1 MPRRSRR
8 ARAARRRPRRDRSA
22 PEGAAPAPRPT
33 PRRACLRRPCPSA
46 AAGHVSAGRVRR
58 LPSKR
63 SLICYKDTQIS
74 SVGKQARKERERMA
88 KTIGIDLG
96 TTNSCMAVL
105 EGGEP
110 TVVSNAEGGRTTPSV
125 VAFTKDGQRLVGAP
139 ARRQQVTNP
148 QNTIFSIKRFMGRKY
163 DEVDEEMTIVPYK
176 VVKGQNGDVRVEAG
190 GKEYAP
196 PEISAMIL
204 QKLKADAEAFLGETV
219 SDAVITVPAYF
230 NNAQREATKDAGKI
244 AGLNVVRIINEP
256 TAAALAYGLDKEGA
270 DQTILVFDLGGG
282 TFDVSVLELGEGV
295 FEVKATNGDN
305 HLGGDNFDKAVV
317 DWMIA
322 EFKRDQGVD
331 LGADP
336 MALQRLYEAAEK
348 AKIELSST
356 MTTQINLPFI
366 TATQEGPKH
375 LDLQLTR
382 AKLEELAHG
391 LLERTVGPT
400 KQALADAGLDAS
412 KIDHV
417 VLVGG
422 MTRMPAVQQK
432 VKELIGKEPHK
443 GVNPDEVVAVGAAI
457 QGGVL
462 KGEVKDVLL
471 LDVTPLSLGIETK
484 GGVFTRLIE
493 RNTTIPTRKAEVFST
508 AEDNQPSVEVHVLQG
523 ESEMALYN
531 KTLGKFQLVGIPPAP
546 RGMPQIEVA
555 FDIDANGIIN
565 VSAKDLGTGNEQQ
578 IRIEG
583 GSGLKQDEIDR
594 MIRDAESH
602 ADEARKLKET
612 VDAKNTAESLAYQ
625 TEKALAEHR
634 EKLDSSLAATVE
646 GRIMELRQALES
658 NDPAEI
664 KQKTDALQ
672 EAWTQAAQ
680 ALYAN
685 ASAEQQSAPS
695 GDGGSSEADHE
706 VVEDAEYE
714 VVDE

>member
-1 MPRRSRR
+1 
-8 ARAARRRPRRDRSA
+8 
-22 PEGAAPAPRPT
+22 
-33 PRRACLRRPCPSA
+33 
-46 AAGHVSAGRVRR
+46 
-58 LPSKR
+58 
-63 SLICYKDTQIS
+63 
-74 SVGKQARKERERMA
+74 MA

-96 TTNSCMAVL
+96 TTNSCMATL

-110 TVVSNAEGGRTTPSV
+110 TVIPNAEGGRTTPSV
-125 VAFTKDGQRLVGAP
+125 VGFTKDGQRLVGAP

-148 QNTIFSIKRFMGRKY
+148 QNTIFSIKRFVGRKF
-163 DEVDEEMTIVPYK
+163 DEVSEEMKIVPYP
-176 VVKGQNGDVRVEAG
+176 VTHGPNDDVRVEAG

-204 QKLKADAEAFLGETV
+204 QKLKADAEAYLGEAV
-219 SDAVITVPAYF
+219 ADAVITVPAYF
-230 NNAQREATKDAGKI
+230 NNAQREATKDAGRI

-270 DQTILVFDLGGG
+270 DQVILVFDLGGG
-282 TFDVSVLELGEGV
+282 TFDVSVLELGDGV
-295 FEVKATNGDN
+295 FEVKSTNGDN
-305 HLGGDNFDKAVV
+305 HLGGDNFDKVIV
-317 DWMIA
+317 DWMTA
-322 EFKRDQGVD
+322 EFKKDQGID
-331 LGADP
+331 LGADK

-366 TATQEGPKH
+366 TATSDGPKH

-382 AKLEELAHG
+382 AKLEELAHD

-400 KQALADAGLDAS
+400 KQALADAGLTAAQ
-412 KIDHV
+412 IDHV

-422 MTRMPAVQQK
+422 MTRMPAVQAK
-432 VKELIGKEPHK
+432 VKELIGKDPHK

-484 GGVFTRLIE
+484 GGVMTKLIE
-493 RNTTIPTRKAEVFST
+493 RNTTIPTRKSEVFST
-508 AEDNQPSVEVHVLQG
+508 AEDHQPSVQVHVLQG

-531 KTLGKFQLVGIPPAP
+531 KTLGKFDLVGIPPAP

-565 VSAKDLGTGNEQQ
+565 VSAKDLGTGNEQK
-578 IRIEG
+578 IEITG

-594 MIRDAESH
+594 MMREAEAH
-602 ADEARKLKET
+602 AEEAHRLREV
-612 VDAKNTAESLAYQ
+612 VDARNTAESLAYQ
-625 TEKALAEHR
+625 TEKSLKEHRDKLDPALA
-634 EKLDSSLAATVE
+634 STVE
-646 GRIMELRQALES
+646 GRIMELKGALES
-658 NDPAEI
+658 GDAADL
-664 KQKTDALQ
+664 KAKSDALQ
-672 EAWTQAAQ
+672 ETWTQAAQ
-680 ALYAN
+680 AIYAE
-685 ASAEQQSAPS
+685 ASQAQQGPAGGAGSAA
-695 GDGGSSEADHE
+695 GDPASE

>member
-1 MPRRSRR
+1 
-8 ARAARRRPRRDRSA
+8 
-22 PEGAAPAPRPT
+22 
-33 PRRACLRRPCPSA
+33 
-46 AAGHVSAGRVRR
+46 
-58 LPSKR
+58 
-63 SLICYKDTQIS
+63 
-74 SVGKQARKERERMA
+74 MA

-96 TTNSCMAVL
+96 TTNSCVGVI

-110 TVVSNAEGGRTTPSV
+110 TVIPNAEGGRTTPSV

-148 QNTIFSIKRFMGRKY
+148 QNTISSIKRFMGRKFG
-163 DEVDEEMTIVPYK
+163 EVTEEMKIIPYE
-176 VVKGQNGDVRVEAG
+176 VVQGPNGDARVKAG

-204 QKLKADAEAFLGETV
+204 QKLKADAEAYLGETV
-219 SDAVITVPAYF
+219 TDAVVTVPAYF

-244 AGLNVVRIINEP
+244 AGLNVLRIINEP
-256 TAAALAYGLDKEGA
+256 TAASLAYGLEKEA

-305 HLGGDNFDKAVV
+305 HLGGDNFDKAIV
-317 DWMIA
+317 DWMVA
-322 EFKRDQGVD
+322 EFKRDQGID
-331 LGADP
+331 LSQDK

-382 AKLEELAHG
+382 AKLDELTAE
-391 LLERTVGPT
+391 LLDRTVGPT
-400 KQALADAGLDAS
+400 KQVLADAGLDAS

-422 MTRMPAVQQK
+422 MTRMPAVGEK
-432 VKELIGKEPHK
+432 VKELIGKEAHK

-457 QGGVL
+457 QAGVL
-462 KGEVKDVLL
+462 KGEVKDILL

-493 RNTTIPTRKAEVFST
+493 RNTTIPTKKSETFTT

-523 ESEMALYN
+523 ESEMAAFN

-546 RGMPQIEVA
+546 RGMPQVEVS

-583 GSGLKQDEIDR
+583 GSGLKQEEVEQ
-594 MIRDAESH
+594 MISDAESH
-602 ADEARKLKET
+602 ADEARRLRELA
-612 VDAKNTAESLAYQ
+612 DARNQGESLAYQ
-625 TEKALAEHR
+625 TERSLKDHR
-634 EKLDSSLAATVE
+634 DKLPESDASTIEGRVMELKQAVE
-646 GRIMELRQALES
+646 GS
-658 NDPAEI
+658 DVNDIRA
-664 KQKTDALQ
+664 KTEALQ
-672 EAWTQAAQ
+672 EASQKLAEAIYAQ
-680 ALYAN
+680 ATAQ
-685 ASAEQQSAPS
+685 AQGSQGA
-695 GDGGSSEADHE
+695 GDGNGAAASDDE
-706 VVEDAEYE
+706 VVEEADYE
-714 VVDE
+714 VIDEEAAQR